1 MGRARDISKVFST
14 NTALATDSEI
24 SAFNYLTQSS
34 ASTVYQTKATAG
46 LTLITPTS
54 IANTSGTAS
63 IGANGTITFS
73 GASTISLNG
82 VFSSTYDNYR
92 LIFTTTSNTASG
104 YINLRLRS
112 AGTDV
117 TAGNYFSSVAQAAYG
132 STAIGNDNGG
142 NSQTTWN
149 RFGYYDGTTDAYASS
164 GDVLLPFV
172 SAFTSFNAAKAR
184 SGYGSEFATGV
195 YKATTSVDGITI
207 YSAGNFTGTLSVY
220 GYNK

>member
-1 MGRARDISKVFST
+1 MPKPMFVWSGSAWVSVATEVES
-14 NTALATDSEI
+14 LATY
-24 SAFNYLTQSS
+24 ATQSYADS
-34 ASTVYQTKATAG
+34 QPGSK
-46 LTLITPTS
+46 LIVPTS
-54 IANTSGTAS
+54 IAVGSGSGS
-63 IGANGTITFS
+63 ISTQGAVTFS
-73 GASTISLNG
+73 SASSISLNG

-104 YINLRLRS
+104 YINMRLRS

-117 TAGNYFSSVAQAAYG
+117 TAGNYFSSVVQAAYG

-164 GDVLLPFV
+164 GDILLPFA

-195 YKATTSVDGITI
+195 YKATTSVDGFTI
-207 YSAGNFTGTLSVY
+207 YSAGNFTGTLRVY
-220 GYNK
+220 GYKN